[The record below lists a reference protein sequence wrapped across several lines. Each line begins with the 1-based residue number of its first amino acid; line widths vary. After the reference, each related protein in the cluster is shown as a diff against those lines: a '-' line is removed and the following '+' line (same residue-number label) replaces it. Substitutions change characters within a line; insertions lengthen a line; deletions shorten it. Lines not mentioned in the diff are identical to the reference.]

1 MDDSDKNTLNP
12 CQLHP
17 ERQAAGR
24 CIGCSE
30 FFCAECLDAH
40 GNCPSCGA
48 AAERFLE
55 GFSGALSRW
64 GGNLKEAGPQLFE
77 TASGA
82 GKSSKLKR
90 ILIRILAV
98 LAGSYSLYWLSHYNI
113 LLGQMFF
120 EQGNIPKALYH
131 FEKAAA
137 GDPSDADLRYILG
150 NIYYQQG
157 TMTEAMKAY
166 RECVELDS
174 TNAGAMNN
182 LAWLYSQ
189 MEIRLE
195 EALDLSRRSLEI
207 DPDNPIYLDTLAEI
221 YYMKKEY
228 YRALTYL
235 RKAVEQNPPNLEYYT
250 DRLEKIKRLA
260 YGQNKLLEV

>member
-12 CQLHP
+12 CLLHP
-17 ERQAAGR
+17 ERQAAER
-24 CIGCSE
+24 CIGCGE
-30 FFCAECLDAH
+30 FFCAECLAAH
-40 GNCPSCGA
+40 GNCPACAA

-64 GGNLKEAGPQLFE
+64 EGNLKEAGPRLYE
-77 TASGA
+77 PAA
-82 GKSSKLKR
+82 GGGKRSKLTR
-90 ILIRILAV
+90 VLIITLAV
-98 LAGSYSLYWLSHYNI
+98 LAGSYSIYYLSHYNI

-120 EQGNIPKALYH
+120 EQGNFPKALYH
-131 FEKAAA
+131 FEKAAT
-137 GDPSDADLRYILG
+137 GDPGNADLRYILG

-157 TMTEAMKAY
+157 IMTEAMKAY

-189 MEIRLE
+189 MEIKLD
-195 EALDLSRRSLEI
+195 EALALSRRSLEI
-207 DPDNPIYLDTLAEI
+207 DPDNPNYLDTLAEI
-221 YYMKKEY
+221 YLLKKEY

-235 RKAVEQNPPNLEYYT
+235 RKAIEQNPPNLEYYT
-250 DRLEKIKRLA
+250 NRLEKIKRLA
-260 YGQNKLLEV
+260 YGQDKLLEV